1 MPDFAN
7 LTEWEQEEFDSAVQR
22 IALMFL
28 SNSRIDQKY
37 ASEKIQPF
45 LENEAGLTAEEIESF
60 RSSRA
65 YETCV
70 YLAGVWKASQS
81 GNKYNLGD
89 WLSIAERAALALQI
103 PYRTYA
109 TLVSK
114 DERVI
119 ASVDFLSQAVLLP
132 GASYG
137 WSEKKI
143 NLNLVNFTDVL
154 GQYLQSGIRWKH
166 LERVALQQITRH
178 SYDREKAKKTPI
190 AQKLSRRIFQEDT
203 PKQIALRLILQAVG
217 RLAGVSTRIFLS
229 FAPLVWAINDQS
241 INGVRALNL
250 VAFAWPS
257 WVLFDWFFSQIA
269 KRQVAASTAISAP
282 IEQFGLTKDET
293 MSKNLMELE
302 RLTNMFAYPV
312 HINLR
317 AVRYHL
323 RKEIARNREIPIE
336 LLSIL
341 DRAIAADEHFW

>member
-1 MPDFAN
+1 MPDLAH
-7 LTEWEQEEFDSAVQR
+7 LTEWEQEEFESAVQR

-45 LENEAGLTAEEIESF
+45 LEHEAELTAEEIKSF

-65 YETCV
+65 YKTCV

-81 GNKYNLGD
+81 GNKYSLDD
-89 WLSIAERAALALQI
+89 WLSIVEKAALALQS
-103 PYRTYA
+103 PYRQYA

-119 ASVDFLSQAVLLP
+119 ASVKFLSQVNLLP
-132 GASYG
+132 YSAG
-137 WSEKKI
+137 WSEKEI
-143 NLNLVNFTDVL
+143 NLNLHNFTGAL
-154 GQYLQSGIRWKH
+154 GTYLRSGIRWKD

-178 SYDREKAKKTPI
+178 SYDREKAEKTSI
-190 AQKLSRRIFQEDT
+190 AQKLSRRIFQENT
-203 PKQIALRLILQAVG
+203 PTQIALRLILQAVG
-217 RLAGVSTRIFLS
+217 RLAGVSIRIFLS

-241 INGVRALNL
+241 INGFRALNL
-250 VAFAWPS
+250 VALAWPV

-269 KRQVAASTAISAP
+269 KRLVAASTALSAP
-282 IEQFGLTKDET
+282 IEQFGLTKDEA

-302 RLTNMFAYPV
+302 RLTSMFAYQV

-323 RKEIARNREIPIE
+323 RKEIARNQEIPIE

-341 DRAIAADEHFW
+341 DRAIAADELFW